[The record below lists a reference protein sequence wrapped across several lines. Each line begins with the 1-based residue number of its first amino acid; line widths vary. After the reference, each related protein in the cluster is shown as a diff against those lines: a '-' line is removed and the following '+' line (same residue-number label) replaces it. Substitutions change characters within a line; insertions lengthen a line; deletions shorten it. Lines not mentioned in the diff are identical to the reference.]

1 MYLTA
6 VEEVLSEAARRC
18 GHNGLSTHLPR
29 EDQVDELK
37 DLIEWALDSFPPHG
51 INGLRFSKGWFVVV
65 IFFFSMIGTLFW
77 RENY

>member
-29 EDQVDELK
+29 EDQVEELK
-37 DLIEWALDSFPPHG
+37 ELIEWALDGFPPHG
-51 INGLRFSKGWFVVV
+51 TSGLRFSRGLFVLC
-65 IFFFSMIGTLFW
+65 IFLTL
-77 RENY
+77 